1 MRIIQLS
8 DTHISHLGG
17 VPAENMTVLA
27 DHIDSAARPDLVVHT
42 GDVVIAD
49 PDSVQ
54 DRDAARRLLARI
66 DAPLLVLPATT
77 TWASAPRPRGRTSG

>member
-27 DHIDSAARPDLVVHT
+27 DHINSEARPDLVVHT

-66 DAPLLVLPATT
+66 DGTSPVEYLPEEPKREA
-77 TWASAPRPRGRTSG
+77 AE